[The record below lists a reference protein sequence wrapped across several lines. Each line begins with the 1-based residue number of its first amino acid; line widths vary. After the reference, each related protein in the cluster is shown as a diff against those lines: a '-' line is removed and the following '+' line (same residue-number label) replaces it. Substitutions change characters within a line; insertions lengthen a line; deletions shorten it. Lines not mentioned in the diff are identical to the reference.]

1 MTRLPGRLVPGRAQN
16 SSARSK
22 FRKHKVILESVTQK
36 RKRLRTIL
44 SFEAKA
50 PPGYTFIPAGNP
62 TFTTACKEFCR
73 EQSLKIFTVT
83 TTPHQ
88 NTHGL
93 SQQVHRVGYHFP
105 STVVAQKCMELGLY
119 ISENGNV
126 VPFEQFGTKPATTDG
141 DVDVPQIT
149 INTEA
154 RDVIRDLFPRIPDD
168 DINQIIKTAFQKG
181 QRKVGTAVELP
192 LARRAQLAVV
202 AHIRHLYTD
211 YDKLLKT
218 TSFQEARRSV
228 EDSTLEKLVQWR
240 GDDESGMPELEDVFR
255 EVIVIS
261 DDEEGD
267 AEESDFIENENVAS
281 TDQGLSVEVL
291 SSQVAAD
298 KVDVITNDDSNHIVS
313 PFPIRVGRKPL
324 FSDYNYGAGT
334 TIQASSKAR
343 VDRRGFSRYRAWDR
357 AMDRYRE
364 KALSGYNEPSS
375 SRAPVVTRD
384 EAFVISRP
392 SYGHGNQAIGRALTP
407 IVERVFDPL
416 FKGVAYD
423 NRPHSSDVLHHGREY
438 ASQDGNRVQAGP
450 PSEHKTPD
458 ILRFSDGSVFSK
470 IPPVSSHKRNS
481 FPIDVSSAPVFVAGP
496 RLFSEGNNE
505 TTLKR
510 VHPTAHRPPSRN
522 RSGDSPRNHT
532 IIPSIE
538 RRDSPISTGFPLQ
551 HKTSDPNI
559 LPNVVR
565 GTSASQYRRPLDE
578 LSKRID
584 LIDLTE
590 DQEFPKRR
598 RLESQEILSDPHR
611 SSSYRDDL
619 MSFEVVES
627 RTQPGHLMKH
637 KRYFE
642 SVSQGK
648 RPDIAPVMRTDP
660 APYMMN
666 RPREETTDRAA
677 YYPNN
682 MLHGSSTSVSRVVL
696 GSSEAF
702 NGSGSTP
709 TGRPR
714 VDTLPQYRNSNSSG
728 DSYVVEPPKEAPPRM
743 DYPASSHH
751 SHHSRGTGSD
761 DAVWRSKANSY
772 GSHRRLL
779 AAQDPTW
786 LTGST
791 NVPQL
796 SLPMSRAHRLERV
809 THSPVHNQEDFMEQ
823 SVDLTRDATPDNA
836 SQYYGTQNRRISS
849 QPLVFDS
856 QRKRD
861 ALPAS
866 AVRRYEVQL
875 EKSLNPHRYGSA
887 PFQERQ

>member
-36 RKRLRTIL
+36 RKKLRTIL

-73 EQSLKIFTVT
+73 EQGLKIFTVT

-126 VPFEQFGTKPATTDG
+126 VPFEQFGTKSARTDG

-202 AHIRHLYTD
+202 AHVRHLYTD

-218 TSFQEARRSV
+218 TSFHEARRLV
-228 EDSTLEKLVQWR
+228 EDSTLEKLVHWR
-240 GDDESGMPELEDVFR
+240 GDDEGGMPELEDVFR

-261 DDEEGD
+261 DDEEED
-267 AEESDFIENENVAS
+267 TEESDFIESENAVPA
-281 TDQGLSVEVL
+281 DRGRDLSVEVL

-298 KVDVITNDDSNHIVS
+298 KLDVITNDDSNHIVS
-313 PFPIRVGRKPL
+313 PFPIRVGRKSL
-324 FSDYNYGAGT
+324 FNDYNFGAGAAN
-334 TIQASSKAR
+334 QPSSKTK

-364 KALSGYNEPSS
+364 KALSRYDESS
-375 SRAPVVTRD
+375 LSRAPAVTRD
-384 EAFVISRP
+384 EAIITSRP
-392 SYGHGNQAIGRALTP
+392 LHRHANQGTGRPLTP
-407 IVERVFDPL
+407 IVERTSDPS
-416 FKGVAYD
+416 FRGTVYD
-423 NRPHSSDVLHHGREY
+423 NRPHSSDVLLHKGPY
-438 ASQDGNRVQAGP
+438 ASQGGNRSQAGP
-450 PSEHKTPD
+450 PTQHKAPD
-458 ILRFSDGSVFSK
+458 ILHFPDGSVFSK
-470 IPPVSSHKRNS
+470 ITTVSSHKRNS
-481 FPIDVSSAPVFVAGP
+481 FSIDVSSAPVFVGGP
-496 RLFSEGNNE
+496 RLYSEGTNE

-510 VHPTAHRPPSRN
+510 VHPTAHRPPNGN
-522 RSGDSPRNHT
+522 RSGDSPRDHT

-551 HKTSDPNI
+551 HRTSDPNI
-559 LPNVVR
+559 LPNVAR
-565 GTSASQYRRPLDE
+565 GASASQYRRPLDE

-590 DQEFPKRR
+590 DTHKVPKRR
-598 RLESQEILSDPHR
+598 RLDSQEVPSNTHR
-611 SSSYRDDL
+611 SSSYRDEFMGSEAL
-619 MSFEVVES
+619 GS
-627 RTQPGHLMKH
+627 RTQPAPLMKH
-637 KRYFE
+637 KCYYE
-642 SVSQGK
+642 SVPQGK
-648 RPDIAPVMRTDP
+648 RPDMAPIMRTDP
-660 APYMMN
+660 ASYIMN
-666 RPREETTDRAA
+666 RPRQETTDQAA
-677 YYPNN
+677 YHLDNK
-682 MLHGSSTSVSRVVL
+682 LHAVPSSVPRILLDSP
-696 GSSEAF
+696 EAF
-702 NGSGSTP
+702 NGSGSTSI
-709 TGRPR
+709 GRLR
-714 VDTLPQYRNSNSSG
+714 VDNPQYRNLNSSG
-728 DSYVVEPPKEAPPRM
+728 DSYVAEPPKEVPPRT
-743 DYPASSHH
+743 DHPVS
-751 SHHSRGTGSD
+751 SHHSRGAGSD
-761 DAVWRSKANSY
+761 DAMWRSKANSY
-772 GSHRRLL
+772 GSQRKLL

-786 LTGST
+786 LTPST
-791 NVPQL
+791 NLPHP
-796 SLPMSRAHRLERV
+796 SLPVSRTHRLERV
-809 THSPVHNQEDFMEQ
+809 THSPAHTQEDFLEPV
-823 SVDLTRDATPDNA
+823 VDLTRDATPDNTP
-836 SQYYGTQNRRISS
+836 QYYGGQRRISS
-849 QPLVFDS
+849 QPPVFDG

-887 PFQERQ
+887 PYQERQ